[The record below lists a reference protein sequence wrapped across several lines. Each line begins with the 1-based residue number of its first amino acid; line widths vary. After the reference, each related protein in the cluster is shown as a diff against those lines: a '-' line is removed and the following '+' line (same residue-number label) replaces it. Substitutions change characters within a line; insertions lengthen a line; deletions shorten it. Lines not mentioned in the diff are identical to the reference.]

1 MSTQIQIYLLCYTPC
16 IYSLFT
22 PWVPLVSSLCCF
34 HLDILWKLLT
44 YWIFRLITE
53 LFPVNF
59 WQLPSQ
65 FLTRV
70 LVKVRYKCCL
80 EMKGASAPVIIGKLL
95 TLELCF
101 LCCGS
106 HHQEGPF
113 TLPLSPLHSVFVV
126 SGGWQI
132 LNLVSSVTRKFGH
145 VVFSLP
151 VSTVEEGTLKG
162 ECHVNWPTYL
172 SRVMLD
178 HTKLKI

>member
-1 MSTQIQIYLLCYTPC
+1 MRNMKPRDYETGLKSLVIKWALKSRSICYALLPVFILYLLHEYRWLVHYT
-16 IYSLFT
+16 
-22 PWVPLVSSLCCF
+22 VF

-95 TLELCF
+95 TLELRF

-145 VVFSLP
+145 VVFSSL
-151 VSTVEEGTLKG
+151 
-162 ECHVNWPTYL
+162 Y
-172 SRVMLD
+172 SRGR
-178 HTKLKI
+178 HT